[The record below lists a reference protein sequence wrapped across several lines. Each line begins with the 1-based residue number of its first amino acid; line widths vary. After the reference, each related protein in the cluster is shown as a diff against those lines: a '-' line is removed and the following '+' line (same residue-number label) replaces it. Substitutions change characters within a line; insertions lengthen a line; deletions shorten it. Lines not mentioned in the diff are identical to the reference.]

1 MASPRSY
8 RRVIDEKN
16 RKGKLSEKSMSFQGY
31 ISGRTS
37 EMSRRPRT
45 VPDLFSVKGS
55 AAGSPPELHVRPKLT
70 KLLLNVTIQR
80 SLGPVQVLISPE
92 STVHDLIVAA
102 VRQYSKEGRRPALSS
117 TDFSDY
123 NLHYSQFSLAS
134 LGRAEKLM
142 ALGTRNFFLCPKKLC
157 AETSMCSDLTASS
170 SRWKKQAHTDVISID
185 LPWPKFMDF
194 ML

>member
-1 MASPRSY
+1 MASPRSH

-55 AAGSPPELHVRPKLT
+55 ATGSPPELQVRPKLT

-102 VRQYSKEGRRPALSS
+102 VRQYSKEGRRPALCS

-123 NLHYSQFSLAS
+123 DLHYSQFSLAS
-134 LGRAEKLM
+134 KSPLDY
-142 ALGTRNFFLCPKKLC
+142 TFLKYSAFNLKRPNYCNLI
-157 AETSMCSDLTASS
+157 E
-170 SRWKKQAHTDVISID
+170 Q
-185 LPWPKFMDF
+185 
-194 ML
+194 